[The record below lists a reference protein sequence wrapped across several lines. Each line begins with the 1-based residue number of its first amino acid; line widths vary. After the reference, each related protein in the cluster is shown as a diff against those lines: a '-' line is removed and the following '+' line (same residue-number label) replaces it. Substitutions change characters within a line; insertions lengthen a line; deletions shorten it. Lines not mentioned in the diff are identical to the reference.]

1 MVLLAGEA
9 AQGKV
14 LVMDSRRWELP
25 NAHVNSVRV
34 GPLPVLRTWKSA
46 GKGVPRKCWLALW
59 VRPEASAVM
68 NKVDP

>member
-25 NAHVNSVRV
+25 TAHVNSLRV
-34 GPLPVLRTWKSA
+34 
-46 GKGVPRKCWLALW
+46 
-59 VRPEASAVM
+59 
-68 NKVDP
+68 